1 MGVSFDTPADNKKFK
16 DKFDFPYDLLSDESK
31 ATSGAYGVPERDNGL
46 PTRVSVLV
54 GADGNVLAS
63 YSEVVPAEHPDQVL
77 ADLKKLT

>member
-31 ATSGAYGVPERDNGL
+31 ATSSEYGVPERENGL

-63 YSEVVPAEHPDQVL
+63 YGEVVPAEHPDQVL
-77 ADLKKLT
+77 ADLKKLA